1 MRGKLYGIGVGPGD
15 PSLLTLQAKKRLEE
29 VDYVFIPVKKIG
41 EDSKAFG
48 IVEQVITIPE
58 EKVIPVIFAMKRDRK
73 EQEKGWELA
82 TKQIA
87 AYLEQG
93 KSGALITLGDVSIYS
108 TAFYVCDRLKKAG
121 YDTEMVA
128 GIPSFCAGASLAGI
142 SLVEGKESLMVIP
155 SLKGIEQIKQVLPF
169 FDNLVIMK
177 ASRFISEIET
187 LLEEQE
193 ETMTAYV
200 MSQVGME
207 GEYIGPLD
215 SKREYEYLTTVVIK
229 KESNDTKEQ

>member
-48 IVEQVITIPE
+48 IVEQVIAIPE

-142 SLVEGKESLMVIP
+142 SLAEGKESLMV
-155 SLKGIEQIKQVLPF
+155 K
-169 FDNLVIMK
+169 
-177 ASRFISEIET
+177 
-187 LLEEQE
+187 
-193 ETMTAYV
+193 
-200 MSQVGME
+200 
-207 GEYIGPLD
+207 IG
-215 SKREYEYLTTVVIK
+215 RAHV
-229 KESNDTKEQ
+229 

>member
-1 MRGKLYGIGVGPGD
+1 
-15 PSLLTLQAKKRLEE
+15 
-29 VDYVFIPVKKIG
+29 
-41 EDSKAFG
+41 
-48 IVEQVITIPE
+48 
-58 EKVIPVIFAMKRDRK
+58 
-73 EQEKGWELA
+73 
-82 TKQIA
+82 
-87 AYLEQG
+87 
-93 KSGALITLGDVSIYS
+93 
-108 TAFYVCDRLKKAG
+108 
-121 YDTEMVA
+121 MVA

-142 SLVEGKESLMVIP
+142 SLAEGKESLMVIP

-177 ASRFISEIET
+177 ASRFIAEIET
-187 LLEEQE
+187 LLQEQE

-229 KESNDTKEQ
+229 KESNDTKE

>member
-142 SLVEGKESLMVIP
+142 SLAEGKES
-155 SLKGIEQIKQVLPF
+155 F
-169 FDNLVIMK
+169 MK